1 MFVAGRQYLSL
12 LVWVCARISWA
23 PVFGWTSS
31 LSSLLLS
38 PVAVNGEDGRARC
51 RDEQPAVP
59 RLRRRDGAP
68 AFYHDPVRT
77 SGLATRAGARHELGD
92 HAGGT
97 QGAVTEGR
105 RAKGSRD
112 SLSFSFHWVL
122 CKCLWEA
129 HSPLKYNCYKCCLVS
144 CWFGIFFCCIVFCLI
159 VNTCIVFDS
168 CAIKCACEMFPL
180 HSVSFPFY

>member
-1 MFVAGRQYLSL
+1 MRNEGYTPGWGTFCLWPALFFPLSLVPRVSFLSFPGGSRVRGWTATAL
-12 LVWVCARISWA
+12 LVWVCARLLGSRPRVDSI
-23 PVFGWTSS
+23 T
-31 LSSLLLS
+31 LSSS
-38 PVAVNGEDGRARC
+38 PEPCCRRRLGRASQV

-59 RLRRRDGAP
+59 RLRRRDGARP

-129 HSPLKYNCYKCCLVS
+129 PSPLK
-144 CWFGIFFCCIVFCLI
+144 
-159 VNTCIVFDS
+159 
-168 CAIKCACEMFPL
+168 
-180 HSVSFPFY
+180 